1 MSIPSQDIFSIP
13 GCLLSHS
20 EQEAAPSG
28 RRIILVRHGEIQD
41 AHLMRCIG
49 RLDVPLSKKG
59 HSEAHQAGKWLQ
71 KQGFS
76 FSLWSSPLTRCRQTA
91 KAIQEETGCGPI
103 HTEDDLMEMAAGAW
117 EGMTFTEIQEKHP
130 KEYEERGKNL
140 IHYHTPDGESFFD
153 AGARFLGGIKKILER
168 EDAVSSAAS
177 ENAALTDAS
186 VDTILAPL
194 VIVAH
199 SGVIRSALCHLGAW
213 SFDYMLCIPQ
223 PNAGI
228 TILQA
233 KKTANPSDSNETWKI
248 SPTVQIGVPTAV

>member
-13 GCLLSHS
+13 GCLLATS
-20 EQEAAPSG
+20 ELEAAPSD
-28 RRIILVRHGEIQD
+28 RKIILVRHGEIQD
-41 AHLMRCIG
+41 ANLIRCIG

-59 HSEAHQAGKWLQ
+59 HSEAHQAGEWLK
-71 KQGFS
+71 KQDFS
-76 FSLWSSPLTRCRQTA
+76 FSLWSSPLTRCQQTA
-91 KAIQEETGCGPI
+91 KAIQEETGYGPI

-140 IHYHTPDGESFFD
+140 IHYQTPDGESFFD
-153 AGARFLGGIKKILER
+153 AGARFLRGIKKILTLE
-168 EDAVSSAAS
+168 ESH
-177 ENAALTDAS
+177 TD
-186 VDTILAPL
+186 PL

-223 PNAGI
+223 PNAGV

-233 KKTANPSDSNETWKI
+233 KKEANPTDSNKPWKI
-248 SPTVQIGVPTAV
+248 IPTEQIGMPTAD

>member
-1 MSIPSQDIFSIP
+1 MSTPSQDIFTIP
-13 GCLLSHS
+13 GCLLPLS
-20 EQEAAPSG
+20 EQKSAPAG
-28 RRIILVRHGEIQD
+28 RKIILVRHGEIQD
-41 AHLMRCIG
+41 ARLMRCIG
-49 RLDVPLSKKG
+49 RLDVPLSEKG
-59 HSEAHQAGKWLQ
+59 HSQAHQAGKWLQ
-71 KQGFS
+71 KQGFA

-103 HTEDDLMEMAAGAW
+103 HIENDLIEMDAGTW
-117 EGMTFTEIQEKHP
+117 DGMTFAQIQEKYP

-140 IHYHTPDGESFFD
+140 IHYQTPDGESFFD
-153 AGARFLGGIKKILER
+153 AGARFLGGIRKILTL
-168 EDAVSSAAS
+168 EDS
-177 ENAALTDAS
+177 NAD
-186 VDTILAPL
+186 PL

-233 KKTANPSDSNETWKI
+233 KKTAV
-248 SPTVQIGVPTAV
+248 PTEPENAWEIIPTKQIGMPTTDENV

>member
-1 MSIPSQDIFSIP
+1 MSTPSPDIFSIP

-20 EQEAAPSG
+20 EREAAPYG
-28 RRIILVRHGEIQD
+28 RMIILVRHGEIQD

-49 RLDVPLSKKG
+49 RLDVPLSEKG
-59 HSEAHQAGKWLQ
+59 HSEAHLAGKWLK
-71 KQGFS
+71 KQNIS
-76 FSLWSSPLTRCRQTA
+76 FSLWSSPLTRCQQTA

-103 HTEDDLMEMAAGAW
+103 HTENDLIEMDAGTW
-117 EGMTFTEIQEKHP
+117 DGMTFAQIQEKYP

-140 IHYHTPDGESFFD
+140 IYYQTPGGESFFD
-153 AGARFLGGIKKILER
+153 AGARFLGGIRKILSLE
-168 EDAVSSAAS
+168 EQNDSDEIVS
-177 ENAALTDAS
+177 ETNT
-186 VDTILAPL
+186 TPL

-228 TILQA
+228 TILHA
-233 KKTANPSDSNETWKI
+233 EKAAFDDSKDAWEI
-248 SPTVQIGVPTAV
+248 IPTKQIGIPTTDFEVS

>member
-1 MSIPSQDIFSIP
+1 MSIPSQDVFSIP

-20 EQEAAPSG
+20 EQEADPSA

-49 RLDVPLSKKG
+49 RMDVPLSEKG
-59 HSEAHQAGKWLQ
+59 HSEAHLAGKWLK
-71 KQGFS
+71 KQNIS
-76 FSLWSSPLTRCRQTA
+76 FSLWSSPLTRCQQTA

-103 HTEDDLMEMAAGAW
+103 HIENDLVEMSAGAW
-117 EGMTFTEIQEKHP
+117 EGMTFSEIQEEYP
-130 KEYEERGKNL
+130 REYEERGKNL
-140 IHYHTPDGESFFD
+140 IHYQTPDGESFFD
-153 AGARFLGGIKKILER
+153 AGARFLGGIRKILTL
-168 EDAVSSAAS
+168 EDS
-177 ENAALTDAS
+177 NAD
-186 VDTILAPL
+186 PL

-233 KKTANPSDSNETWKI
+233 KKRAAPTDSEDAWEI
-248 SPTVQIGVPTAV
+248 IPTEQIGVPTTDKEVS